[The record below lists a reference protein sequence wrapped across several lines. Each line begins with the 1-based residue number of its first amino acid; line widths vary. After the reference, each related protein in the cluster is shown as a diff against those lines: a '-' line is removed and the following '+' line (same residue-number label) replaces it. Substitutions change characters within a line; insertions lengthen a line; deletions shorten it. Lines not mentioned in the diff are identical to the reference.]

1 MKRYLLL
8 IHILIVDFVCA
19 PAVRAQQK
27 STMADVVIPVA
38 TALNHLTVLEFHEP
52 VTMAAAG
59 SSDFQI
65 ERQEDKVFI
74 KPTKPGASTDLF
86 VWTASQRFAYELVT
100 TPEVKNMNVSIDNP
114 LPTAAVPPPT
124 AANPQVEEFADMMLT
139 RAFMGTVEIAPANPP
154 TTKGRVYVRVQ
165 QVFWTGTTLYVHY
178 VVENNSKN
186 AYHLVTPEAREI
198 KGGHADLA
206 LPSFAHKQ
214 LNPRLLANL
223 RNESNVPLL
232 VVHGE
237 SATDDLAPGESTHGV
252 LAIRQD
258 LDSPVVIELVFEG
271 GITAT
276 FVL

>member
-8 IHILIVDFVCA
+8 ILIVYFVCA
-19 PAVRAQQK
+19 HPVRAQQK
-27 STMADVVIPVA
+27 STMADAVIPVA

-86 VWTASQRFAYELVT
+86 VWTASRRFAYELAT

-114 LPTAAVPPPT
+114 LPAA
-124 AANPQVEEFADMMLT
+124 AASPATGVDPRVEEFADMMLT
-139 RAFMGTVEIAPANPP
+139 RAFLGTVEIASANPR
-154 TTKGRVYVRVQ
+154 TKQGRVCVRVQ
-165 QVFWTGTTLYVHY
+165 RVFRTRTSVYVHY
-178 VVENNSKN
+178 VVENNSKS
-186 AYHLVTPEAREI
+186 AYRLVTPGAREI
-198 KGGHADLA
+198 KAGHANLA

-214 LNPRLLANL
+214 LDPRLLANL
-223 RNESNVPLL
+223 SNVSNVSLP
-232 VVHGE
+232 VAYGE
-237 SATDDLAPGESTHGV
+237 SATEDLAPGESTHGV

-258 LDSPVVIELVFEG
+258 LDSPAVIELVFEG